1 MLLKN
6 LIKELQK
13 LDGNL
18 KVSLYAG
25 QAKEFTS
32 DYGWETTFEDYDSKR
47 LQLFLNVSCKGN
59 NSVFKSLGEK
69 ALKISDKV
77 NNQ

>member
-6 LIKELQK
+6 FIKELQK

-47 LQLFLNVSCKGN
+47 LQLFLNVSRKED
-59 NSVFKSLGEK
+59 NSVFKYLGQK
-69 ALKISDKV
+69 SFKISDKV
-77 NNQ
+77 NS

>member
-32 DYGWETTFEDYDSKR
+32 DYGWETTFEEYASNR
-47 LQLFLNVSCKGN
+47 LQLFLNVSCKED
-59 NSVFKSLGEK
+59 NSKFKALGQK

-77 NNQ
+77 NS